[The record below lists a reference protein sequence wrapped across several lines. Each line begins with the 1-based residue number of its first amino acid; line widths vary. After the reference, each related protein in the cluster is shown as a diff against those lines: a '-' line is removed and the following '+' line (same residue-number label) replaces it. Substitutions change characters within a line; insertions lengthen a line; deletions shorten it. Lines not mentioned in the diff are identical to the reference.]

1 MTEKL
6 PLIPYPS
13 GAVAMLG
20 GTFSKPSCFAVSLD
34 SFFDADQVLLYVRE
48 QLGMEAQEGGQ
59 SPDLIIT
66 AAADATEEQAYH
78 LEVNPKECRI
88 EAKTLQ
94 GVFYAVQTLRQ
105 LLLAYPEAVPCCR
118 IEDKPALL
126 WRAFMLDVARSFCP
140 VEEGKR
146 IIDILASF
154 KMNVLHLHL
163 SDDQGWRI
171 ASESYPKLG
180 EGESGRYSKQEIK
193 DLVAYAQARHIMVI
207 PEIDMP
213 GHFTAAL
220 ASYPKLSCTG
230 GPFTI
235 PTGEGIF
242 SDILCVGKDEALSF
256 VKQIIEETASLF
268 PAPYIHLGGDEI
280 PLDRWVDCPDCQ
292 KRKRVLRL
300 SDEKALLRWFLN
312 EMTSYARGLGKQVIL
327 YNDYVDEGYDKK
339 IITQVWNPLLD
350 ASALTHPVIMSDYF
364 HTYLDMD
371 HTLLPLPVVYRYG
384 KQLQTQKYS
393 SLYGS
398 EFMLWTEYIATRE
411 ERDFHL
417 FPRLIAGAES
427 FWTRHE
433 QHDYRRFVH
442 AFAKYGHV
450 FLPSD
455 AHILPKKQWKTSFI
469 LFALARY
476 KRRYRVKRNSRK
488 AGISLS

>member
-1 MTEKL
+1 
-6 PLIPYPS
+6 
-13 GAVAMLG
+13 
-20 GTFSKPSCFAVSLD
+20 
-34 SFFDADQVLLYVRE
+34 
-48 QLGMEAQEGGQ
+48 
-59 SPDLIIT
+59 
-66 AAADATEEQAYH
+66 
-78 LEVNPKECRI
+78 
-88 EAKTLQ
+88 
-94 GVFYAVQTLRQ
+94 
-105 LLLAYPEAVPCCR
+105 
-118 IEDKPALL
+118 
-126 WRAFMLDVARSFCP
+126 MLDVARSFCP

-292 KRKRVLRL
+292 KRKKALHL

-327 YNDYVDEGYDKK
+327 YNDYVDEGYDKRLSPRCGTAAGC
-339 IITQVWNPLLD
+339 IGFDT
-350 ASALTHPVIMSDYF
+350 SAIMSDYF

-371 HTLLPLPVVYRYG
+371 HTPFPYRWSTA
-384 KQLQTQKYS
+384 KQLTRSTPLCTGRS
-393 SLYGS
+393 SCS
-398 EFMLWTEYIATRE
+398 DRVHCNQE

-433 QHDYRRFVH
+433 QHDYRRFMH
-442 AFAKYGHV
+442 TFAKHGSAY
-450 FLPSD
+450 LSSD
-455 AHILPKKQWKTSFI
+455 AQITPKKQWNTSSIVSAF
-469 LFALARY
+469 ARY
-476 KRRYRVKRNSRK
+476 KRRRRVKRNSRK